1 MTGSIHFL
9 FFALPAFTLAQR
21 HFFEES
27 SASEYLLIFRHTFG
41 LLLFFSFLLLFVEPE
56 FFSCAIYP
64 HFLSLLTYN
73 GWARFRGHFAF
84 LLAERSCCGCFC
96 YYEVGK
102 HDGWVGRLVGGLA
115 GEGEGGEV
123 REKTSWEGEEGEVSC
138 LAGRPS
144 AWKGW
149 KRTNSVCWEGEWL
162 VYQ

>member
-1 MTGSIHFL
+1 MLFL
-9 FFALPAFTLAQR
+9 FDLRQNTLHRRPSVYYYSFSPEATNHRRLVRYTFCFFFALSAFTLAQR

-64 HFLSLLTYN
+64 HFLFLLTYN
-73 GWARFRGHFAF
+73 GWARIRGHFAF

-102 HDGWVGRLVGGLA
+102 HDGWVGWLVGGLA
-115 GEGEGGEV
+115 GGKGEGGEI
-123 REKTSWEGEEGEVSC
+123 REKT
-138 LAGRPS
+138 
-144 AWKGW
+144 
-149 KRTNSVCWEGEWL
+149 
-162 VYQ
+162 